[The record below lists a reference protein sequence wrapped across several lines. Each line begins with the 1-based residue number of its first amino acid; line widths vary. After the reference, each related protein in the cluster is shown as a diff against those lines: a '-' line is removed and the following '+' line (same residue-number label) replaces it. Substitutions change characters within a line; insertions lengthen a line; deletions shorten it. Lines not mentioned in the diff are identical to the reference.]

1 MVSLK
6 NILSTAL
13 LASTALGLPPPLR
26 RESGNSNHTT
36 SPGGSKRGAAY
47 NDVSAVKALN
57 KNGAIS
63 WAYNW
68 AATPNGDLPEG
79 VEFVPMLWGTKSLS
93 DFAANIETFLT
104 GSSPSGS
111 KYIMGFNEPDASHQS
126 AMTVGDAVTTFKQFI
141 TPYTSSAS
149 LVSPAVTNSENA
161 NQGLDWMSQFLSS
174 CSDCGVS
181 VLAVHWYGND
191 AGDFMKFVR
200 QAIDTANQ
208 HGLKEVWVSEFGLSE
223 DLNQHGS
230 SPESA
235 DFLRKVQPW
244 LDRQKMVT
252 RYAYFWAQE
261 GFLVKGNQPSSAG
274 WAYIG

>member
-6 NILSTAL
+6 NILSTVL
-13 LASTALGLPPPLR
+13 LASTALALPPPLR
-26 RESGNSNHTT
+26 RESGSNNQTT

-57 KNGAIS
+57 KNSAIS

-68 AATPNGDLPEG
+68 AATPDGDLPEG

-111 KYIMGFNEPDASHQS
+111 KYIMGFNEPDASNQAS
-126 AMTVGDAVTTFKQFI
+126 MAVSDAASTFKQFI
-141 TPYTSSAS
+141 TPYTGSAT
-149 LVSPAVTNSENA
+149 LVSPAVTNSESA

-174 CSDCGVS
+174 CSDCSVS
-181 VLAVHWYGND
+181 VLAVHWYGSD

-200 QAIDTANQ
+200 QAMDTANQ
-208 HGLKEVWVSEFGLSE
+208 HGLKEVWVTEFAFGQ
-223 DLNQHGS
+223 DLNRQSTSGDS
-230 SPESA
+230 V

-252 RYAYFWAQE
+252 RYAYFWAQD
-261 GFLVKGNQPSSAG
+261 GFLVQGNQPSSAG